1 MSDQRA
7 MRTQIG
13 VPVSI
18 ETAALVIGAGA
29 APISQAIRPGEI
41 VGLAGLDG
49 HGQERF
55 LETLAGLRTPVSGEV
70 ALERSGN
77 RTQITGF
84 RKAVANGVAYL
95 PRDRRA
101 TGIFPTQSVL
111 DNFAISTVG
120 RDAAFGL
127 ISPQSRRRRYEIYR
141 DKLSIS
147 APRPDAAITT
157 LSGGNQQKVLL
168 ARALALE
175 PGVLLLNDPTRGV
188 DVATRHVLYDVFR
201 DLAREGMTLVIL
213 SSEIEEIL
221 LLCCRVLV
229 FRENEVTAEMAGANM
244 TTDSVIAAMFGRSA

>member
-1 MSDQRA
+1 MPES
-7 MRTQIG
+7 RTLLIRNL
-13 VPVSI
+13 SI
-18 ETAALVIGAGA
+18 RKGA
-29 APISQAIRPGEI
+29 AGFSDRIRPGEI

-55 LETLAGLRTPVSGEV
+55 LEVLAGLKEAAAGEV
-70 ALERSGN
+70 LLEQSGGQT
-77 RTQITGF
+77 RITSF
-84 RKAVANGVAYL
+84 RKAVGNGIAYL

-111 DNFAISTVG
+111 DNFAISTVE
-120 RDAAFGL
+120 RDARFGL
-127 ISPQSRRRRYEIYR
+127 VSMQNRRKRYDVYR
-141 DKLSIS
+141 ERLSIM
-147 APRPDAAITT
+147 APRPEAAITT

-201 DLAREGMTLVIL
+201 DLAREGMALVIL

-221 LLCCRVLV
+221 VLCGRVLV
-229 FRENEVTAEMAGANM
+229 FRDYEVAAEMTGEAM
-244 TTDSVIAAMFGRSA
+244 TTETVIAAMFGRAA